1 MRLKSPIDY
10 FFSQNKN
17 KGFSDTF
24 YFRLSDSCGFGFKK
38 FNSLYIDLPNRGN
51 LIIGENV
58 NDECKYEIL
67 SISLNLGFTNESN
80 ILCANSASFWLLA
93 NIS

>member
-24 YFRLSDSCGFGFKK
+24 YFRLSDSCELNAQEKREIAGGGLFAFIFVVAFAITAYFVKK
-38 FNSLYIDLPNRGN
+38 NNPN
-51 LIIGENV
+51 NV
-58 NDECKYEIL
+58 NVD
-67 SISLNLGFTNESN
+67 FTPGYQS
-80 ILCANSASFWLLA
+80 ANQEGLITDA
-93 NIS
+93 I